1 MVERSEKAALLRDD
15 ASGRTIAWLARHM
28 LSGAAAF
35 VLAAFAVQPALAQTA
50 VPGAQKQSIECRD
63 GDENCTSPDEAGTPS
78 GGSVIVLPDLIVDL
92 FPNPTASPGGENT
105 GGLPVPTPDPRR
117 PADATLPPAV
127 DAPADAQAS
136 PAGSQAGATAQPP
149 SGPIIA
155 PTDLPLAEPLRA
167 IAGDFVSDEV
177 LVTVSGDPDAVQ
189 QLAISFGLQ
198 VRSQRQSRLLGATLV
213 RYGIPDG
220 RPVAVVLAQLAA
232 DGRAERREPNHVY
245 ALQQAATIVN
255 YAFER
260 IALDAGSAN
269 GEDVRVAVIDTAADD
284 THPALKGV
292 IAEQFD
298 ALPDTP
304 VQSRDHGTSID
315 GLLAGKGPFQGVA
328 PGAAIYHARAFE
340 DGKSSA
346 EAILASLD
354 WAAEKDVRLVNMSFV
369 GPKNE
374 LLGTACRN
382 ARALGMVLVAAAGN
396 NGPKAPYGYPAAF
409 DGVVAVTATDAKDGL
424 MAQANRGPY
433 VYISAPGVDM
443 AAPIGGGSDL
453 VTGTSFAAAIVSGA
467 IANLFHAKPE
477 LSAGEIEKALAD
489 TATDLGPAGR
499 DNDFGFG
506 LLNLKAAAGRE

>member
-1 MVERSEKAALLRDD
+1 MAERFRKTSGSIPGAPNRLLGCKARRLWYVAGLLV
-15 ASGRTIAWLARHM
+15 
-28 LSGAAAF
+28 AAF
-35 VLAAFAVQPALAQTA
+35 SVHPTLAQTA
-50 VPGAQKQSIECRD
+50 GPARQSQPTECPDGGRD
-63 GDENCTSPDEAGTPS
+63 CPPQAGAGTPS
-78 GGSVIVLPDLIVDL
+78 GGSAVTLPDLIVNL
-92 FPNPTASPGGENT
+92 FPNPPDAAGDGD

-117 PADATLPPAV
+117 PPDAALPPAGG
-127 DAPADAQAS
+127 A
-136 PAGSQAGATAQPP
+136 PAGSQAAAPTGPIP
-149 SGPIIA
+149 SGPIVA

-167 IAGDFVSDEV
+167 ITGDFVPDEV
-177 LVTVSGDPDAVQ
+177 LVTVSGDAEAVQ

-198 VRSQRQSRLLGATLV
+198 IRSQRQSRLLGATLV

-232 DGRAERREPNHVY
+232 DGRADRREPNHVY
-245 ALQQAATIVN
+245 SLQQAAAIVN

-269 GEDVRVAVIDTAADD
+269 GQDVRVAVIDTAADD
-284 THPALKGV
+284 THPALQGV
-292 IAEQFD
+292 IAEQFN

-315 GLLAGKGPFQGVA
+315 GLLAGTGPFKGMA

-340 DGKSSA
+340 DGKSSV

-354 WAAEKDVRLVNMSFV
+354 WAADKDVRLVNMSFV

-409 DGVVAVTATDAKDGL
+409 DGVVAVTATDARDGL
-424 MAQANRGPY
+424 MGQANRGPY

-467 IANLFHAKPE
+467 IANLFHAKPD
-477 LSAGEIEKALAD
+477 LSADAVEKVLAD
-489 TATDLGPAGR
+489 TATDLGTAGR

-506 LLNLKAAAGRE
+506 LLNLKAAAARE

>member
-1 MVERSEKAALLRDD
+1 MAERFRKTSGSIAGASSRLL
-15 ASGRTIAWLARHM
+15 GREARR
-28 LSGAAAF
+28 LLCA
-35 VLAAFAVQPALAQTA
+35 VLALTAFAIHPALAQTA
-50 VPGAQKQSIECRD
+50 GPARQSQPVECLEGGSD
-63 GDENCTSPDEAGTPS
+63 CTPQAGAGTRS
-78 GGSVIVLPDLIVDL
+78 DGSAIILPDLIVDL
-92 FPNPTASPGGENT
+92 FPNPPEAADGGA
-105 GGLPVPTPDPRR
+105 GGLPMPTPDPRR
-117 PADATLPPAV
+117 PADAALPPAV
-127 DAPADAQAS
+127 GTPADAQAS
-136 PAGSQAGATAQPP
+136 PSGSQAATPTGPVP

-167 IAGDFVSDEV
+167 IAGDFVPDEV
-177 LVTVSGDPDAVQ
+177 LVTVSGDADAVQ

-198 VRSQRQSRLLGATLV
+198 IRSQRQSRLLGATLV

-232 DGRAERREPNHVY
+232 DGRADRREPNHVY
-245 ALQQAATIVN
+245 SLQQAATIVN

-269 GEDVRVAVIDTAADD
+269 GQDVRVAVIDTAADD
-284 THPALKGV
+284 THPALQGV
-292 IAEQFD
+292 IAEQFN

-315 GLLAGKGPFQGVA
+315 GLLAGTGPFQGMA

-340 DGKSSA
+340 DGKSSV

-354 WAAEKDVRLVNMSFV
+354 WAADKDVRLVNMSFV

-409 DGVVAVTATDAKDGL
+409 EGVVAVTATDARDGL

-443 AAPIGGGSDL
+443 AAPIGGGSDI

-467 IANLFHAKPE
+467 IANLFHAKPD
-477 LSAGEIEKALAD
+477 LSADQVEKTLAD
-489 TATDLGPAGR
+489 TATDLGTAGR
-499 DNDFGFG
+499 DSDFGFG
-506 LLNLKAAAGRE
+506 LINLKAAAARE